1 MSFRNYR
8 QRYQYYFYF
17 PQEKEGLS
25 NKSLGNA
32 DKSYIFVYHNR
43 NFICMKTKYTL
54 LAIATFVL
62 SGIFP
67 ATAQRNTQPYETQAF
82 SDRIRTIETRVEG
95 RDLFPPIIELNT
107 GEHITISFDEFAED
121 VSYMQYSLIH
131 CNADWR
137 PSDLSDLEYLDGF
150 NTNSIE
156 EYEFSMATFAHYVH
170 YSVTLPNADV
180 QFKVSGNYV
189 LVVYPE
195 NEPENILL
203 QVCFSV
209 YENDI
214 LVAPS
219 VTSRTDI
226 DYNREHQQVEITLN
240 ANNYRIQNPYNELK
254 VSVLQ
259 NGRRDQEVVVTR
271 PLRAQGSQI
280 VFAHDR
286 NLIFEAGNE
295 FRRFEM
301 VATRYAGLGVEK
313 IYYFDPYYH
322 VVLAPSLPRAETSYL
337 YDQTQ
342 NGRFV
347 IRQSGAS
354 DSDTEADYFV
364 VHFTLDSDP
373 IPGGK
378 IYIDGE
384 MTHHRYTPYNEMV
397 YNPET
402 GKYEKTLLLKQGSYN
417 YQYLFLPDGAQAA
430 SAAPI
435 EGNYYQTVNEYLVK
449 VYHRPQGSRYDKLI
463 GIGMG
468 FSGR

>member
-1 MSFRNYR
+1 
-8 QRYQYYFYF
+8 
-17 PQEKEGLS
+17 
-25 NKSLGNA
+25 
-32 DKSYIFVYHNR
+32 
-43 NFICMKTKYTL
+43 MKPAHILRLVLTS
-54 LAIATFVL
+54 IALWTPCAL
-62 SGIFP
+62 
-67 ATAQRNTQPYETQAF
+67 TAQSLSDQPYETRSF
-82 SDRIRTIETRVEG
+82 SDRFKTLRTQVEG
-95 RDLFPPIIELNT
+95 RELFPPIIDLNT
-107 GEHITISFDEFAED
+107 NEHITISFDEMTEE
-121 VSYMQYSLIH
+121 VSYLQYSLVH

-137 PSDLSDLEYLDGF
+137 PSALSDLEYLDGF
-150 NTNSIE
+150 NTNPIE
-156 EYEFSMATFAHYVH
+156 EFDFSMATFAHYVH
-170 YSVTLPNADV
+170 YSLTLPNEDV

-189 LVVYPE
+189 LLVYPE
-195 NEPENILL
+195 NEPERVLL

-209 YENDI
+209 YENNI

-226 DYNREHQQVEITLN
+226 DYNREHQQVSVTLN

-254 VSVLQ
+254 VSVTQ
-259 NGRRDQEVVVTR
+259 NGRRDNEVIVNR
-271 PLRAQGSQI
+271 PLRIQGSQI
-280 VFAHDR
+280 FFDHDR

-301 VATRYAGLGVEK
+301 VATRYAGLGVSN
-313 IYYFDPYYH
+313 IYHFDPYYH
-322 VVLAPSLPRAETSYL
+322 VELTPVKPRSESSYL

-384 MTHHRYTPYNEMV
+384 LTNHLYSPYNEMV
-397 YNPET
+397 YNPQTEQ
-402 GKYEKTLLLKQGSYN
+402 YEKTLLLKQGSYN
-417 YQYLFLPDGAQAA
+417 YQYLFLPDGTRTAT
-430 SAAPI
+430 AAPV

-449 VYHRPQGSRYDKLI
+449 VYHRAPGERYDRLI
-463 GIGMG
+463 GIGMSY
-468 FSGR
+468 SGR

>member
-1 MSFRNYR
+1 
-8 QRYQYYFYF
+8 
-17 PQEKEGLS
+17 
-25 NKSLGNA
+25 
-32 DKSYIFVYHNR
+32 
-43 NFICMKTKYTL
+43 MKPVHILRVL
-54 LAIATFVL
+54 LAAIVL
-62 SGIFP
+62 GSP
-67 ATAQRNTQPYETQAF
+67 LALTAQSLSDQPYETRSF
-82 SDRIRTIETRVEG
+82 SDRFKTLRTQVEG
-95 RDLFPPIIELNT
+95 RELFPPIIDLNT
-107 GEHITISFDEFAED
+107 NEHITISFDEMTEE
-121 VSYMQYSLIH
+121 VSYLQYSLVH

-137 PSDLSDLEYLDGF
+137 PSALSDLEYLDGF
-150 NTNSIE
+150 NTNPIE
-156 EYEFSMATFAHYVH
+156 EFDFSMATFAHYVH
-170 YSVTLPNADV
+170 YSLTLPNEDV

-189 LVVYPE
+189 LLVYPE
-195 NEPENILL
+195 NEPERVLL

-209 YENDI
+209 YENNI

-226 DYNREHQQVEITLN
+226 DYNREHQQVSVTLN

-254 VSVLQ
+254 VSVTQ
-259 NGRRDQEVVVTR
+259 NGRRDNEVIVNR
-271 PLRAQGSQI
+271 PLRVQGSQI
-280 VFAHDR
+280 FFDHDR

-301 VATRYAGLGVEK
+301 VATRYAGLGVSN
-313 IYYFDPYYH
+313 IYHFDPYYH
-322 VVLAPSLPRAETSYL
+322 VELTPVKPRSESSYL

-384 MTHHRYTPYNEMV
+384 LTNHLYSPYNEMV
-397 YNPET
+397 YNPQTEQ
-402 GKYEKTLLLKQGSYN
+402 YEKTLLLKQGSYN
-417 YQYLFLPDGAQAA
+417 YQYLFLPDGARTAT
-430 SAAPI
+430 AAPV

-449 VYHRPQGSRYDKLI
+449 VYHRAPGERYDRLI
-463 GIGMG
+463 GIGMSY
-468 FSGR
+468 SGR

>member
-1 MSFRNYR
+1 
-8 QRYQYYFYF
+8 
-17 PQEKEGLS
+17 
-25 NKSLGNA
+25 
-32 DKSYIFVYHNR
+32 
-43 NFICMKTKYTL
+43 MKPAHIL
-54 LAIATFVL
+54 RLVLASIALWTPCAL
-62 SGIFP
+62 
-67 ATAQRNTQPYETQAF
+67 TAQSLSDQPYETRSF
-82 SDRIRTIETRVEG
+82 SDRFKTLRTQVEG
-95 RDLFPPIIELNT
+95 RELFPPIIDLNT
-107 GEHITISFDEFAED
+107 NEHITISFDEMTEE
-121 VSYMQYSLIH
+121 VSYLQYSLVH

-137 PSDLSDLEYLDGF
+137 PSALSDLEYLDGF
-150 NTNSIE
+150 NTNPIE
-156 EYEFSMATFAHYVH
+156 EFDFSMATFAHYVH
-170 YSVTLPNADV
+170 YSLTLPNEDV

-189 LVVYPE
+189 LLVYPE
-195 NEPENILL
+195 NEPERVLL

-209 YENDI
+209 YENNI

-226 DYNREHQQVEITLN
+226 DYNREHQQVSVTLN

-254 VSVLQ
+254 VSVTQ
-259 NGRRDQEVVVTR
+259 NGRRDNEVIVNR
-271 PLRAQGSQI
+271 PLRIQGSQI
-280 VFAHDR
+280 FFDHDR

-301 VATRYAGLGVEK
+301 VATRYAGLGVAN
-313 IYYFDPYYH
+313 IYHFDPYYH
-322 VVLAPSLPRAETSYL
+322 VELTPVKPRSESSYL

-384 MTHHRYTPYNEMV
+384 LTNHLYSPYNEMV
-397 YNPET
+397 YNPQTEQ
-402 GKYEKTLLLKQGSYN
+402 YEKTLLLKQGSYN
-417 YQYLFLPDGAQAA
+417 YQYLFLPDGARTAT
-430 SAAPI
+430 AAPV

-449 VYHRPQGSRYDKLI
+449 VYHRAPGERYDRLI
-463 GIGMG
+463 GIGMSY
-468 FSGR
+468 SGR

>member
-1 MSFRNYR
+1 
-8 QRYQYYFYF
+8 
-17 PQEKEGLS
+17 
-25 NKSLGNA
+25 
-32 DKSYIFVYHNR
+32 
-43 NFICMKTKYTL
+43 MKPAHIL
-54 LAIATFVL
+54 RLVLASIALWTPCAL
-62 SGIFP
+62 
-67 ATAQRNTQPYETQAF
+67 TAQSLSDQPYETRSF
-82 SDRIRTIETRVEG
+82 SDRFKTLRTQVEG
-95 RDLFPPIIELNT
+95 RELFPPIIDLNT
-107 GEHITISFDEFAED
+107 NEHITISFDEMTEE
-121 VSYMQYSLIH
+121 VSYLQYSLVH

-137 PSDLSDLEYLDGF
+137 PSALSDLEYLDGF
-150 NTNSIE
+150 NTNPIE
-156 EYEFSMATFAHYVH
+156 EFDFSIATFAHYVH
-170 YSVTLPNADV
+170 YSLTLPNEDV

-189 LVVYPE
+189 LLVYPE
-195 NEPENILL
+195 NEPERVLL

-209 YENDI
+209 YENNI

-226 DYNREHQQVEITLN
+226 DYNREHQQVSVTLN

-254 VSVLQ
+254 VSVTQ
-259 NGRRDQEVVVTR
+259 NGRRDNEVIVNR
-271 PLRAQGSQI
+271 PLRIQGSQI
-280 VFAHDR
+280 FFDHDR

-301 VATRYAGLGVEK
+301 VATRYAGLGVAN
-313 IYYFDPYYH
+313 IYHFDPYYH
-322 VVLAPSLPRAETSYL
+322 VELTPVKPRSESSYL

-384 MTHHRYTPYNEMV
+384 LTNHLYSPYNEMV
-397 YNPET
+397 YNPQTEQ
-402 GKYEKTLLLKQGSYN
+402 YEKTLLLKQGSYN
-417 YQYLFLPDGAQAA
+417 YQYLFLPDGTRTAT
-430 SAAPI
+430 AAPV

-449 VYHRPQGSRYDKLI
+449 VYHRAPGERYDRLI
-463 GIGMG
+463 GIGMSY
-468 FSGR
+468 SGR

>member
-1 MSFRNYR
+1 
-8 QRYQYYFYF
+8 
-17 PQEKEGLS
+17 
-25 NKSLGNA
+25 
-32 DKSYIFVYHNR
+32 
-43 NFICMKTKYTL
+43 MKPAHIL
-54 LAIATFVL
+54 RLVLASIALWTPCAL
-62 SGIFP
+62 
-67 ATAQRNTQPYETQAF
+67 TAQSLSDQPYETRSF
-82 SDRIRTIETRVEG
+82 SDRFKTLRTQVEG
-95 RDLFPPIIELNT
+95 RELFPPIIDLNT
-107 GEHITISFDEFAED
+107 NEHITISFDEMTEE
-121 VSYMQYSLIH
+121 VSYLQYSLVH

-137 PSDLSDLEYLDGF
+137 PSALSDLEYLDGF
-150 NTNSIE
+150 NTNPIE
-156 EYEFSMATFAHYVH
+156 EFDFSMATFAHYVH
-170 YSVTLPNADV
+170 YSLTLPNEDV

-189 LVVYPE
+189 LLVYPE
-195 NEPENILL
+195 NEPERVLL

-209 YENDI
+209 YENNI

-226 DYNREHQQVEITLN
+226 DYNREHQQVSVTLN

-254 VSVLQ
+254 VSVTQ
-259 NGRRDQEVVVTR
+259 NGRRDNEVTVNR
-271 PLRAQGSQI
+271 PLRIQGSQI
-280 VFAHDR
+280 FFDHDR

-301 VATRYAGLGVEK
+301 VATRYAGLGVSN
-313 IYYFDPYYH
+313 IYHFDPYYH
-322 VVLAPSLPRAETSYL
+322 VELTPVKPRSESSYL

-384 MTHHRYTPYNEMV
+384 LTNHLYSPYNEMV
-397 YNPET
+397 YNPQTEQ
-402 GKYEKTLLLKQGSYN
+402 YEKTLLLKQGSYN
-417 YQYLFLPDGAQAA
+417 YQYLFLPDGTRTATV
-430 SAAPI
+430 APV

-449 VYHRPQGSRYDKLI
+449 VYHRAPGERYDRLI
-463 GIGMG
+463 GIGMSY
-468 FSGR
+468 SGR

>member
-1 MSFRNYR
+1 
-8 QRYQYYFYF
+8 
-17 PQEKEGLS
+17 
-25 NKSLGNA
+25 
-32 DKSYIFVYHNR
+32 
-43 NFICMKTKYTL
+43 MKPAHILRVL
-54 LAIATFVL
+54 LAAIVL
-62 SGIFP
+62 GSP
-67 ATAQRNTQPYETQAF
+67 LALTAQSLSDQPYETRSF
-82 SDRIRTIETRVEG
+82 SDRFKTLRTQVEG
-95 RDLFPPIIELNT
+95 RELFPPIIDLNT
-107 GEHITISFDEFAED
+107 NEHITISFDEMTEE
-121 VSYMQYSLIH
+121 VSYLQYSLVH

-137 PSDLSDLEYLDGF
+137 PSALSDLEYLDGF
-150 NTNSIE
+150 NTNPIE
-156 EYEFSMATFAHYVH
+156 EFDFSMATFAHYVH
-170 YSVTLPNADV
+170 YSLTLPNEDV

-189 LVVYPE
+189 LLVYPE
-195 NEPENILL
+195 NEPERVLL

-209 YENDI
+209 YENNI

-226 DYNREHQQVEITLN
+226 DYNREHQQVSVTLN

-254 VSVLQ
+254 VSVTQ
-259 NGRRDQEVVVTR
+259 NGRRDNEVIVNR
-271 PLRAQGSQI
+271 PLRIQGSQI
-280 VFAHDR
+280 FFDHDR

-301 VATRYAGLGVEK
+301 VATRYAGLGVAN
-313 IYYFDPYYH
+313 IYHFDPYYH
-322 VVLAPSLPRAETSYL
+322 VELTPVKPRSESSYL

-384 MTHHRYTPYNEMV
+384 LTNHLYSPYNEMV
-397 YNPET
+397 YNPQTEQ
-402 GKYEKTLLLKQGSYN
+402 YEKTLLLKQGSYN
-417 YQYLFLPDGAQAA
+417 YQYLFLPDGARTAT
-430 SAAPI
+430 AAPV

-449 VYHRPQGSRYDKLI
+449 VYHRAPGERYDRLI
-463 GIGMG
+463 GIGMSY
-468 FSGR
+468 SGR

>member
-1 MSFRNYR
+1 
-8 QRYQYYFYF
+8 
-17 PQEKEGLS
+17 
-25 NKSLGNA
+25 
-32 DKSYIFVYHNR
+32 
-43 NFICMKTKYTL
+43 MKPVHILRVL
-54 LAIATFVL
+54 LAAIVL
-62 SGIFP
+62 GSP
-67 ATAQRNTQPYETQAF
+67 LALTAQSLSDQPYETRSF
-82 SDRIRTIETRVEG
+82 SDRFKTLRTQVEG
-95 RDLFPPIIELNT
+95 RELFPPIIDLNT
-107 GEHITISFDEFAED
+107 NEHITISFDEMTEE
-121 VSYMQYSLIH
+121 VSYLQYSLVH

-137 PSDLSDLEYLDGF
+137 PSALSDLEYLDGF
-150 NTNSIE
+150 NTNPIE
-156 EYEFSMATFAHYVH
+156 EFDFSMATFAHYVH
-170 YSVTLPNADV
+170 YSLTLPNEDV

-189 LVVYPE
+189 LLVYPE
-195 NEPENILL
+195 NEPERVLL

-209 YENDI
+209 YENNI

-226 DYNREHQQVEITLN
+226 DYNREHQQVSVTLN

-254 VSVLQ
+254 VSVTQ
-259 NGRRDQEVVVTR
+259 NGRRDNEVIVNR
-271 PLRAQGSQI
+271 PLRIQGSQI
-280 VFAHDR
+280 FFDHDR

-301 VATRYAGLGVEK
+301 VATRYAGLGVAN
-313 IYYFDPYYH
+313 IYHFDPYYH
-322 VVLAPSLPRAETSYL
+322 VELTPVKPRSESSYL

-384 MTHHRYTPYNEMV
+384 LTNHLYSPYNEMV
-397 YNPET
+397 YNPQTEQ
-402 GKYEKTLLLKQGSYN
+402 YEKTLLLKQGSYN
-417 YQYLFLPDGAQAA
+417 YQYLFLPDGARTAT
-430 SAAPI
+430 AAPV

-449 VYHRPQGSRYDKLI
+449 VYHRAPGERYDRFI
-463 GIGMG
+463 GIGMSY
-468 FSGR
+468 SGR

>member
-1 MSFRNYR
+1 
-8 QRYQYYFYF
+8 
-17 PQEKEGLS
+17 
-25 NKSLGNA
+25 
-32 DKSYIFVYHNR
+32 
-43 NFICMKTKYTL
+43 MKPAHIL
-54 LAIATFVL
+54 RLVLASIALWTPCAL
-62 SGIFP
+62 
-67 ATAQRNTQPYETQAF
+67 TAQSLSDQPYETRSF
-82 SDRIRTIETRVEG
+82 SDRFKTLRTQVEG
-95 RDLFPPIIELNT
+95 RELFPPIIDLNT
-107 GEHITISFDEFAED
+107 NEHITISFDEMTEE
-121 VSYMQYSLIH
+121 VSYLQYSLVH

-137 PSDLSDLEYLDGF
+137 PSALSDLEYLDGF
-150 NTNSIE
+150 NTNPIE
-156 EYEFSMATFAHYVH
+156 EFDFSMATFAHYVH
-170 YSVTLPNADV
+170 YSLTLPNEDV

-189 LVVYPE
+189 LLVYPE
-195 NEPENILL
+195 NEPERVLL

-209 YENDI
+209 YENNI

-226 DYNREHQQVEITLN
+226 DYNREHQQVSVTLN

-254 VSVLQ
+254 VSVTQ
-259 NGRRDQEVVVTR
+259 NGRRDNEVIVNR
-271 PLRAQGSQI
+271 PLRIQGSQI
-280 VFAHDR
+280 FFDHDR

-301 VATRYAGLGVEK
+301 VATRYAGLGVAN
-313 IYYFDPYYH
+313 IYHFDPYYH
-322 VVLAPSLPRAETSYL
+322 VELTPVKPRSESSYL

-384 MTHHRYTPYNEMV
+384 LTNHLYSPYNEMV
-397 YNPET
+397 YNPQTEQ
-402 GKYEKTLLLKQGSYN
+402 YEKTLLLKQGSYN
-417 YQYLFLPDGAQAA
+417 YQYLFLPDGTRTAT
-430 SAAPI
+430 AAPV

-449 VYHRPQGSRYDKLI
+449 VYHRAPGERYDRLI
-463 GIGMG
+463 GIGMSY
-468 FSGR
+468 SGR

>member
-1 MSFRNYR
+1 
-8 QRYQYYFYF
+8 
-17 PQEKEGLS
+17 
-25 NKSLGNA
+25 
-32 DKSYIFVYHNR
+32 
-43 NFICMKTKYTL
+43 MKPVHILRVL
-54 LAIATFVL
+54 LAAIVL
-62 SGIFP
+62 GSP
-67 ATAQRNTQPYETQAF
+67 LALTAQSLSDQPYETRSF
-82 SDRIRTIETRVEG
+82 SDRFKTLRTQVEG
-95 RDLFPPIIELNT
+95 RELFPPIIDLNT
-107 GEHITISFDEFAED
+107 NEHITISFDEMTEE
-121 VSYMQYSLIH
+121 VSYLQYSLVH

-137 PSDLSDLEYLDGF
+137 PSALSDLEYLDGF
-150 NTNSIE
+150 NTNPIE
-156 EYEFSMATFAHYVH
+156 EFDFSMATFAHYVH
-170 YSVTLPNADV
+170 YSLTLPNEDV

-189 LVVYPE
+189 LLVYPE
-195 NEPENILL
+195 NEPERVLL

-209 YENDI
+209 YENNI

-226 DYNREHQQVEITLN
+226 DYNREHQQVSVTLN

-254 VSVLQ
+254 VSVTQ
-259 NGRRDQEVVVTR
+259 NGRRDNEVTVNR
-271 PLRAQGSQI
+271 PLRVQGSQI
-280 VFAHDR
+280 FFDHDR

-301 VATRYAGLGVEK
+301 VATRYAGLGVAN
-313 IYYFDPYYH
+313 IYHFDPYYH
-322 VVLAPSLPRAETSYL
+322 VELTPVKPRSESSYL

-384 MTHHRYTPYNEMV
+384 LTNHLYSPYNEMV
-397 YNPET
+397 YNPQTEQ
-402 GKYEKTLLLKQGSYN
+402 YEKTLLLKQGSYN
-417 YQYLFLPDGAQAA
+417 YQYLFLPDGARTAT
-430 SAAPI
+430 AAPV

-449 VYHRPQGSRYDKLI
+449 VYHRAPGERYDRLI
-463 GIGMG
+463 GIGMSY
-468 FSGR
+468 SGR

>member
-1 MSFRNYR
+1 
-8 QRYQYYFYF
+8 
-17 PQEKEGLS
+17 
-25 NKSLGNA
+25 
-32 DKSYIFVYHNR
+32 
-43 NFICMKTKYTL
+43 MKPVHILRVL
-54 LAIATFVL
+54 LAAIVL
-62 SGIFP
+62 GSP
-67 ATAQRNTQPYETQAF
+67 LALTAQSLSDQPYETRSF
-82 SDRIRTIETRVEG
+82 SDRFKTLRTQVEG
-95 RDLFPPIIELNT
+95 RELFPPIIDLNT
-107 GEHITISFDEFAED
+107 NEHITISFDEMTEE
-121 VSYMQYSLIH
+121 VSYLQYSLVH

-137 PSDLSDLEYLDGF
+137 PSALSDLEYLDGF
-150 NTNSIE
+150 NTNPIE
-156 EYEFSMATFAHYVH
+156 EFDFSMTTFAHYVH
-170 YSVTLPNADV
+170 YSLTLPNEDV

-189 LVVYPE
+189 LLVYPE
-195 NEPENILL
+195 NEPERVLL

-209 YENDI
+209 YENNI

-226 DYNREHQQVEITLN
+226 DYNREHQQVSVTLN

-254 VSVLQ
+254 VSVTQ
-259 NGRRDQEVVVTR
+259 NGRRDNEVIVNR
-271 PLRAQGSQI
+271 PLRIQGSQI
-280 VFAHDR
+280 FFDHDR

-301 VATRYAGLGVEK
+301 VATRYAGLGVAN
-313 IYYFDPYYH
+313 IYHFDPYYH
-322 VVLAPSLPRAETSYL
+322 VELTPVKPRSESSYL

-384 MTHHRYTPYNEMV
+384 LTNHLYSPYNEMV
-397 YNPET
+397 YNPQTEQ
-402 GKYEKTLLLKQGSYN
+402 YEKTLLLKQGSYN
-417 YQYLFLPDGAQAA
+417 YQYLFLPDGARTAT
-430 SAAPI
+430 AAPV

-449 VYHRPQGSRYDKLI
+449 VYHRAPGERYDRLI
-463 GIGMG
+463 GIGMSY
-468 FSGR
+468 SGR

>member
-1 MSFRNYR
+1 MKPIHILRLFLAAIALWSPCALTA
-8 QRYQYYFYF
+8 QS
-17 PQEKEGLS
+17 LS
-25 NKSLGNA
+25 N
-32 DKSYIFVYHNR
+32 
-43 NFICMKTKYTL
+43 
-54 LAIATFVL
+54 
-62 SGIFP
+62 
-67 ATAQRNTQPYETQAF
+67 QPYETRSF
-82 SDRIRTIETRVEG
+82 SDRFKTLRTQVEG
-95 RDLFPPIIELNT
+95 RELFPPIIDLNT
-107 GEHITISFDEFAED
+107 NEHITISFDEMTEE
-121 VSYMQYSLIH
+121 VSYLQYSLVH

-137 PSDLSDLEYLDGF
+137 PSALSDLEYLDGF
-150 NTNSIE
+150 NTNPIE
-156 EYEFSMATFAHYVH
+156 EFDFSMATFAHYVH
-170 YSVTLPNADV
+170 YSLTLPNEDV

-189 LVVYPE
+189 LLVYPE
-195 NEPENILL
+195 NEPERVLL

-209 YENDI
+209 YENNI

-226 DYNREHQQVEITLN
+226 DYNREHQQVSVTLN

-254 VSVLQ
+254 VSVTQ
-259 NGRRDQEVVVTR
+259 NGRRDNEVTVNR
-271 PLRAQGSQI
+271 PLRIQGSQI
-280 VFAHDR
+280 FFDHDR

-301 VATRYAGLGVEK
+301 VATRYAGLGVAN
-313 IYYFDPYYH
+313 IYHFDPYYH
-322 VVLAPSLPRAETSYL
+322 VELTPVKPRSESSYL

-384 MTHHRYTPYNEMV
+384 LTNHLYSPYNEMV
-397 YNPET
+397 YNPQTEQ
-402 GKYEKTLLLKQGSYN
+402 YEKTLLLKQGSYN
-417 YQYLFLPDGAQAA
+417 YQYLFLPDGARTAT
-430 SAAPI
+430 AAPV

-449 VYHRPQGSRYDKLI
+449 VYHRAPGERYDRLI
-463 GIGMG
+463 GIGMSY
-468 FSGR
+468 SGR

>member
-1 MSFRNYR
+1 MVM
-8 QRYQYYFYF
+8 
-17 PQEKEGLS
+17 KT
-25 NKSLGNA
+25 
-32 DKSYIFVYHNR
+32 SYIFQ
-43 NFICMKTKYTL
+43 L
-54 LAIATFVL
+54 LISVCVL
-62 SGIFP
+62 LGGIS
-67 ATAQRNTQPYETQAF
+67 ATAQNRSEPYETQAF
-82 SDRIRTIETRVEG
+82 SDRFRTIQTEVEG
-95 RDLFPPIIELNT
+95 RELFPPIIELNT
-107 GEHITISFDEFAED
+107 DEHITISFDELAED
-121 VSYMQYSLIH
+121 VTYLQYSLIH

-150 NTNSIE
+150 NTNSVE
-156 EYEFSMATFAHYVH
+156 EYEFSTATFAHYVH
-170 YSVTLPNADV
+170 YRITLPNTDV

-209 YENDI
+209 YENQV

-226 DYNREHQQVEITLN
+226 DYNREHQQVEVALN
-240 ANNYRIQNPYNELK
+240 TNNYRVQNPYNELK
-254 VSVLQ
+254 ISILQ
-259 NGRRDQEVVVTR
+259 NSRRDKEVIINR
-271 PLRAQGSQI
+271 PLRVQGNQI
-280 VFAHDR
+280 VFGHDR
-286 NLIFEAGNE
+286 NMIFEAGNE

-322 VVLAPSLPRAETSYL
+322 VVLATSVPRAQTSYL
-337 YDQTQ
+337 YDKTQ

-347 IRQSGAS
+347 IRQSGAD
-354 DSDTEADYFV
+354 DSNTEADYFV

-384 MTHHRYTPYNEMV
+384 MTNHRYTPYNEMV
-397 YNPET
+397 YNPAS

-417 YQYLFLPDGAQAA
+417 YQYLFLPDGGSAA
-430 SAAPI
+430 SAGPI
-435 EGNYYQTVNEYLVK
+435 EGNYYETVNEYLVK
-449 VYHRPQGSRYDKLI
+449 VYHRPQGVRYDKLI

-468 FSGR
+468 YSGR

>member
-1 MSFRNYR
+1 MKPVHILRV
-8 QRYQYYFYF
+8 
-17 PQEKEGLS
+17 LLAAIV
-25 NKSLGNA
+25 LGNP
-32 DKSYIFVYHNR
+32 
-43 NFICMKTKYTL
+43 
-54 LAIATFVL
+54 LAL
-62 SGIFP
+62 
-67 ATAQRNTQPYETQAF
+67 TAQSLSDQPYETRSF
-82 SDRIRTIETRVEG
+82 SDRFKTLRTQVEG
-95 RDLFPPIIELNT
+95 RELFPPIIDLNT
-107 GEHITISFDEFAED
+107 NEHITISFDEMTEE
-121 VSYMQYSLIH
+121 VSYLQYSLVH

-137 PSDLSDLEYLDGF
+137 PSALSDLEYLDGF
-150 NTNSIE
+150 NTNPIE
-156 EYEFSMATFAHYVH
+156 EFDFSMATFAHYVH
-170 YSVTLPNADV
+170 YSLTLPNEDV

-189 LVVYPE
+189 LLVYPE
-195 NEPENILL
+195 NEPERVLL

-209 YENDI
+209 YENNI

-226 DYNREHQQVEITLN
+226 DYNREHQQVSVTLN

-254 VSVLQ
+254 VSVTQ
-259 NGRRDQEVVVTR
+259 NGRRDNEVIVNR
-271 PLRAQGSQI
+271 PLRIQGSQI
-280 VFAHDR
+280 FFDHDR

-301 VATRYAGLGVEK
+301 VATRYAGLGVAN
-313 IYYFDPYYH
+313 IYHFDPYYH
-322 VVLAPSLPRAETSYL
+322 VELTPVKPRSESSYL

-384 MTHHRYTPYNEMV
+384 LTNHLYSPYNEMV
-397 YNPET
+397 YNPQTEQ
-402 GKYEKTLLLKQGSYN
+402 YEKTLLLKQGSYN
-417 YQYLFLPDGAQAA
+417 YQYLFLPDGTRTAT
-430 SAAPI
+430 AAPV

-449 VYHRPQGSRYDKLI
+449 VYHRAPGERYDRLI
-463 GIGMG
+463 GIGMSY
-468 FSGR
+468 SGR

>member
-1 MSFRNYR
+1 
-8 QRYQYYFYF
+8 
-17 PQEKEGLS
+17 
-25 NKSLGNA
+25 
-32 DKSYIFVYHNR
+32 
-43 NFICMKTKYTL
+43 MKPVHILRVL
-54 LAIATFVL
+54 LAAIVL
-62 SGIFP
+62 GSP
-67 ATAQRNTQPYETQAF
+67 LALTAQSLSDQPYETRSF
-82 SDRIRTIETRVEG
+82 SDRFKTLRTQVEG
-95 RDLFPPIIELNT
+95 RELFPPIIDLNT
-107 GEHITISFDEFAED
+107 NEHITISFDEMTEE
-121 VSYMQYSLIH
+121 VSYLQYSLVH

-137 PSDLSDLEYLDGF
+137 PSALSDLEYLDGF
-150 NTNSIE
+150 NTNPIE
-156 EYEFSMATFAHYVH
+156 EFDFSMATFAHYVH
-170 YSVTLPNADV
+170 YSLTLPNEDV

-189 LVVYPE
+189 LLVYPE
-195 NEPENILL
+195 NEPERVLL

-209 YENDI
+209 YENNI

-226 DYNREHQQVEITLN
+226 DYNREHQQVSVTLN

-254 VSVLQ
+254 VSVTQ
-259 NGRRDQEVVVTR
+259 NGRRDNEVIVNR
-271 PLRAQGSQI
+271 PLRIQGSQI
-280 VFAHDR
+280 FFDHDR

-301 VATRYAGLGVEK
+301 VATRYAGLGVSN
-313 IYYFDPYYH
+313 IYHFDPYYH
-322 VVLAPSLPRAETSYL
+322 VELTPVKPRSESSYL

-384 MTHHRYTPYNEMV
+384 LTNHLYSPYNEMV
-397 YNPET
+397 YNPQTEQ
-402 GKYEKTLLLKQGSYN
+402 YEKTLLLKQGSYN
-417 YQYLFLPDGAQAA
+417 YQYLFLPDGARTAT
-430 SAAPI
+430 AAPV

-449 VYHRPQGSRYDKLI
+449 VYHRAPGERYDRLI
-463 GIGMG
+463 GIGMSY
-468 FSGR
+468 SGR